1 MMKQR
6 LVSIDILRGLTIIL
20 MVLANSPGSWSH
32 MAAPLR
38 HSEWNGLTLT
48 DVIFPCFMFIM
59 GMTTYISL
67 RKHDFAMSPRL
78 LSKILRRAAVL
89 FLLGL
94 FLNWAVKGFSGLQG
108 LRVLGVLQRFAI
120 CYFVVSLLG
129 LTVGTRRMAYIAVAL
144 LVGYAVLLLAF
155 NGYAYDE
162 SNILSVVDR
171 ACLGRN
177 MLSDG
182 GIEPEGLLSTVPS
195 IAHVIIGYCIG
206 SVALS
211 GGKPSDRVFDMAQWG
226 ILLLFSGLLAD
237 CFLPMNKKI
246 WSPSFVLATCGM
258 SVLALVLLAIM
269 FDIKGMKLPRK
280 AFLVFGV
287 NPLACYVFS
296 QLFCVVMRL
305 LCVSGTS
312 LQDHAYFALVSVFG
326 DNAFSSFV
334 SALATTAIVAVFGWI
349 LYARRIYIKI

>member
-1 MMKQR
+1 MRQR
-6 LVSIDILRGLTIIL
+6 LVSIDLLRGLTIIL

-38 HSEWNGLTLT
+38 HSAWNGLTLT

-67 RKHDFAMSPRL
+67 RKFDFA
-78 LSKILRRAAVL
+78 LSQRSLTKILRRAVVL

-94 FLNWAVKGFSGLQG
+94 LVNWAVAGFTELQG
-108 LRVLGVLQRFAI
+108 VRVLGVLQRFAI
-120 CYFVVSLLG
+120 CYLVVSLLG
-129 LTVGTRRMAYIAVAL
+129 LTIGVRRMAYIAVVL
-144 LVGYAVLLLAF
+144 LVGYAVALLAF

-162 SNILSVVDR
+162 SNILSVIDR

-177 MLSDG
+177 MYNDG
-182 GIEPEGLLSTVPS
+182 GIDPEGLLSTLPS
-195 IAHVIIGYCIG
+195 IAHVIIGYCMG

-211 GGKPSDRVFDMAQWG
+211 GGKLADRVINMAQWG
-226 ILLLFSGLLAD
+226 IMLLFAGLLAD

-246 WSPSFVLATCGM
+246 WSPSFVLATCGI
-258 SVLALVLLAIM
+258 SLLALVLLAIM
-269 FDIKGMKLPRK
+269 FDIKGMKMPRK

-296 QLFCVVMRL
+296 QLFCVALRL
-305 LCVSGTS
+305 LRFSGIS
-312 LQDHAYFALVSVFG
+312 LQDHAYFALASAFG
-326 DNAFSSFV
+326 DNAFSSFL
-334 SALATTAIVAVFGWI
+334 SALATTFVVGVFGWI